1 MIALPHPAPPRNSA
15 QLPVSGILF
24 ALLLHALLILVVLHG
39 QFGPSRSL
47 ERRVLTVIELQPER
61 RAPAVAAIASP
72 AESAA
77 KPKPDAQQPHSNV
90 APPRPVR
97 AKAIRSAPPQQP
109 RVMASKSAPVLSAA
123 AASVAPPAP
132 AVTRPA
138 TASLPAVSPPPL
150 APPVTA
156 SSGRV
161 ARMPFDYLWEVS
173 ADVGQHRIY
182 PLSARD
188 ARQQGTAVIH
198 IHLRRD
204 GSLLDVTLLKSS
216 GYPVLDEAARDAVLH
231 VGRFPVLPDE
241 FSPGLNDF
249 AIDQPISFRL
259 E

>member
-1 MIALPHPAPPRNSA
+1 
-15 QLPVSGILF
+15 
-24 ALLLHALLILVVLHG
+24 
-39 QFGPSRSL
+39 
-47 ERRVLTVIELQPER
+47 
-61 RAPAVAAIASP
+61 
-72 AESAA
+72 
-77 KPKPDAQQPHSNV
+77 
-90 APPRPVR
+90 
-97 AKAIRSAPPQQP
+97 
-109 RVMASKSAPVLSAA
+109 
-123 AASVAPPAP
+123 
-132 AVTRPA
+132 
-138 TASLPAVSPPPL
+138 
-150 APPVTA
+150 
-156 SSGRV
+156 
-161 ARMPFDYLWEVS
+161 MPFDYLWEVS